1 MIDALSSQCW
11 VWRWNNNFE
20 IRSTFA
26 EVMGKNQSG
35 CFFLNT
41 VYIYCWILLRCHFRV
56 LDWWPVPQWCRENVN
71 GQKECYFSECGSQ
84 TCAAEQLNFP
94 NPPLVTD
101 ILLPVQRTQV
111 IDFDLIFCV
120 TPMHSCLPLPPYTQW
135 LKWGGLGGAQPP
147 APIWAPCNSMSPP
160 DWIYKVLFYA

>member
-1 MIDALSSQCW
+1 MHYPVTAESEGETIISKFGQHLPKLWARIKVGVFFWTQCT
-11 VWRWNNNFE
+11 
-20 IRSTFA
+20 STVGF
-26 EVMGKNQSG
+26 
-35 CFFLNT
+35 CF
-41 VYIYCWILLRCHFRV
+41 RCHFRV

-111 IDFDLIFCV
+111 INFDLIFCV
-120 TPMHSCLPLPPYTQW
+120 TSMHSCLPLPPYTQW